1 MISTLRKA
9 TPNDA
14 DIMAAKFVGRDHPY
28 YSRLIGYPSKH
39 GLNNDERSYAALLE
53 VVMCRERQLE
63 SAVALLTDSE
73 RERIGV

>member
-9 TPNDA
+9 EPTHA
-14 DIMAAKFVGRDHPY
+14 DIIATKFVGRGHPY
-28 YSRLIGYPSKH
+28 HSHLVGGIQMQFW
-39 GLNNDERSYAALLE
+39 NDDEKAYMALLE